1 MFDSFRVQQVA
12 GMFDVPVAQRA
23 QTKIEFDLP
32 PLDEPWQIGLIIGP
46 SGSGKSSVAAR
57 LFGDGLYKGNR
68 WPRDRALIDC
78 IDGSTRDVT
87 RLLMAVGLSS
97 PPAWIK
103 PYAVLSTGERFR
115 CDLAWALAVGLRDV
129 PKTRAAGRKPAE
141 ETAQDILRSSLQMP
155 PPGADAP
162 GSPEAP
168 PLIAF
173 DEFTSAVDRNVAR
186 AASSAL
192 AKALRRGH
200 VRARFVAITCH
211 SDVARWLTPD
221 WTLDMSTG
229 AVTRGCLRRPRIRL
243 KLFRCRHA
251 AWSLFA
257 QHHYLSGSLSR
268 SARCFLATW
277 REAPVAFCATL
288 PVIGRRDHW
297 RITRIVTLPDYQ
309 GLGIGTRV
317 MEAVAALHAA
327 QGHRVNT
334 TASHPA
340 ILEHCQR
347 SPRWRLA
354 RVRRTGSRPSG
365 SYRPNYFGSPGR
377 AVVSFEYVG
386 QRRVGACT
394 GAEAI

>member
-1 MFDSFRVQQVA
+1 MKRESLQLDCPVFDSFRVQQVA
-12 GMFDVPVAQRA
+12 GMFDVPVAERA
-23 QTKIEFDLP
+23 RTQIEFDLP
-32 PLDEPWQIGLIIGP
+32 PLDDPWQIGLILGP

-57 LFGDGLYKGNR
+57 LFGDRWYRPSR
-68 WPRDRALIDC
+68 WPRDRAVIDC
-78 IDGSTRDVT
+78 IDGSTREVT

-103 PYAVLSTGERFR
+103 PYGVLSTGERFR
-115 CDLAWALAVGLRDV
+115 CDLARALSVGLIEQPGLRLDDV
-129 PKTRAAGRKPAE
+129 WLRHGGGSAPVPA
-141 ETAQDILRSSLQMP
+141 TQ
-155 PPGADAP
+155 AP
-162 GSPEAP
+162 
-168 PLIAF
+168 IVAF

-229 AVTRGCLRRPRIRL
+229 VVTRGCLRRPRIRL

-268 SARCFLATW
+268 SARCFVATW

-317 MEAVAALHAA
+317 MEAVAELHAA

-347 SPRWRLA
+347 SRRWRLA
-354 RVRRTGSRPSG
+354 RVRRTG
-365 SYRPNYFGSPGR
+365 
-377 AVVSFEYVG
+377 
-386 QRRVGACT
+386 
-394 GAEAI
+394 